1 MGTDREPRPPGPA
14 ATTIAVVIPAR
25 NDARLLA
32 VCLAHL
38 AAQTRP
44 ADEIIVVD
52 NGSSDDTAAV
62 CAAAGVRR
70 LYWAPP
76 GVGGASAAGF
86 DAAGAGILARLDAD
100 SRPDPSWLARVEA
113 ALVDAGE
120 LALVT
125 GPGDFYGGTPL
136 VRWAGRV
143 LYLGGYFHVVG
154 PMLGHPPVFGSNYAM
169 TAEVWARIG
178 PAVVRDEPRIH
189 DDLDVS
195 YLVQPDMTV
204 RFDPKLRM
212 PVSARPFDSWG
223 SLGLRLSKA
232 WTTLA
237 HEFRRERPWTRHR
250 ERRQWERSHRS

>member
-1 MGTDREPRPPGPA
+1 MGTDGEPQPA
-14 ATTIAVVIPAR
+14 EPTAITIAVVIPSR
-25 NDARLLA
+25 NDAQLLA

-52 NGSSDDTAAV
+52 NASSDDTAAV

-70 LYWAPP
+70 IYWAAP
-76 GVGGASAAGF
+76 GVGGASAVGF
-86 DAAGAGILARLDAD
+86 DAARAGILARLDAD
-100 SRPDPSWLARVEA
+100 SRPGPDWLARVEA
-113 ALVDAGE
+113 GLGEAGDF
-120 LALVT
+120 ALVT
-125 GPGDFYGGTPL
+125 GPGDFYGGTAL

-169 TAEVWARIG
+169 TAAVWERIG
-178 PAVVRDEPRIH
+178 PAVARDEPRIH

-195 YLVQPDMTV
+195 YLVRPDMSV
-204 RFDPKLRM
+204 RVDPAMRM
-212 PVSARPFDSWG
+212 PVSARPFESWG
-223 SLGLRLSKA
+223 ALGLRLGKA

-237 HEFRRERPWTRHR
+237 HEFRRERPWNRRR
-250 ERRQWERSHRS
+250 ERKQWERSHRP